1 MHACFSL
8 ARRALIGAIAA
19 CAVLLA
25 APASAQVVAFDVEA
39 ATRRAET
46 AEGAVARLDVHTAVP
61 NTTLQF
67 LARGSGF
74 EASYAG
80 TVEIYALDENR
91 RRQGLVVSRTFDRD
105 VEAPSYAVTQDAE
118 MEDVAVQTMDVPPGL
133 YTVVVSI
140 EDGASGRV
148 WSREIDH
155 TARDVTRGAVALADP
170 LLLRAYDPA
179 SGVRTP
185 IVGATVSTELD
196 AVWVATDV
204 HAERAADL
212 RVTYLVTETS
222 RLRERPSFGALLG
235 LAPRQQAES
244 GTPVAVTEPL
254 AVEAGTT
261 TAAFRIETEALPVG
275 DYTLTV
281 RLSTPDG
288 ETIAQ
293 ADRPMAVRWTGLD
306 GQIAD
311 TDQAIAQLRYVADE
325 DEWEAIRNAPT
336 PEEQRRRFM
345 AFWQQRDPS
354 PGTAQNEAMESY
366 YFRVA
371 RANDRFSRFRNRGW
385 NTDRG
390 EVLIRFGEPDRIEE
404 HGSSYGTQ
412 PYQIWLYYGEG
423 RRFTF
428 IDDTGMGDFRLLV
441 GIWDD
446 RTRM

>member
-1 MHACFSL
+1 MRDCSLL
-8 ARRALIGAIAA
+8 ARRALTGALVALSA
-19 CAVLLA
+19 LLTA
-25 APASAQVVAFDVEA
+25 GPASGQVSGFDVEA
-39 ATRRAET
+39 AARPAAT
-46 AEGAVARLDVHTAVP
+46 AEGRSARLDVLTAVP
-61 NTTLQF
+61 HTSLQF

-80 TVEIYALDENR
+80 TVEVYAADR
-91 RRQGLVVSRTFDRD
+91 GGGLVVSRTFDRD
-105 VEAPSYAVTQDAE
+105 VEAPSYAATQDAE
-118 MEDVAVQTMDVPPGL
+118 AEDYAVQTVDVAPGE
-133 YTVVVSI
+133 YRVVVSI

-148 WSREIDH
+148 LSHETAH
-155 TARDVTRGAVALADP
+155 TVRDMARGAVALADP

-179 SGVRTP
+179 SGERTP

-196 AVWVATDV
+196 AVWVATEV
-204 HAERAADL
+204 HADRAADL

-235 LAPRQQAES
+235 LAPRQRAES

-254 AVEAGTT
+254 AVGAGATP
-261 TAAFRIETEALPVG
+261 AAFRIETEALQVG

-288 ETIAQ
+288 ETVAQ
-293 ADRPMAVRWTGLD
+293 ADRPLQVRWTGLD

-311 TDQAIAQLRYVADE
+311 LDQAIAQLRYVADE
-325 DEWEAIRNAPT
+325 DEWQAIRNAPT
-336 PEEQRRRFM
+336 PQEQRRRFL
-345 AFWQQRDPS
+345 AFWQGRDPS
-354 PGTAQNEAMESY
+354 PGTARNEQMESY

-371 RANDRFSRFRNRGW
+371 RANDQFSRFRNRGW

-390 EVLIRFGEPDRIEE
+390 EVFIRFGEPDRIEE
-404 HGSSYGTQ
+404 HGSGYGTQ

-428 IDDTGMGDFRLLV
+428 IDDTGMGDFRLLI